1 MKSFKPFLKHM
12 IDECEFIQ
20 KSIEN
25 KSFEEFLE
33 NEILKRAVVR
43 SLEIIGEATKN
54 IPESIREKY
63 PEIPWRSI
71 AGLRDVLIH
80 KYFGVDYRNVW
91 KIVKEDLPNLMP
103 KLRKILE
110 VEK

>member
-1 MKSFKPFLKHM
+1 M
-12 IDECEFIQ
+12 
-20 KSIEN
+20 
-25 KSFEEFLE
+25 
-33 NEILKRAVVR
+33 LKRAVVR

-103 KLRKILE
+103 KLRRILE

>member
-1 MKSFKPFLKHM
+1 
-12 IDECEFIQ
+12 
-20 KSIEN
+20 
-25 KSFEEFLE
+25 LE
-33 NEILKRAVVR
+33 RLQ
-43 SLEIIGEATKN
+43 KN

-110 VEK
+110 VEKWSRFKQTLMSKRRVLRYD

>member
-1 MKSFKPFLKHM
+1 M
-12 IDECEFIQ
+12 
-20 KSIEN
+20 
-25 KSFEEFLE
+25 
-33 NEILKRAVVR
+33 LKRAVVR

-110 VEK
+110 VEKWSRFKQTLMSKRRVLRYD

>member
-1 MKSFKPFLKHM
+1 M

-33 NEILKRAVVR
+33 DEILKRAVVR

-103 KLRKILE
+103 KLRTILE
-110 VEK
+110 MEK